1 MGLTGQSASL
11 NWQALGQ
18 RETLWQKEG
27 GWLLRVTCKVGR
39 RPPHVHLL
47 MYASTGI
54 HTYVFRYTQ
63 QAMGLGLDTPHMC
76 IRHTCPR
83 RKRFCHQY
91 YNNPFW
97 IVPLLGII

>member
-18 RETLWQKEG
+18 RVTLWQKEG

-54 HTYVFRYTQ
+54 HTNIHTYVFRYTQ
-63 QAMGLGLDTPHMC
+63 QASGPWV
-76 IRHTCPR
+76 RHPS
-83 RKRFCHQY
+83 H
-91 YNNPFW
+91 
-97 IVPLLGII
+97 VH